1 MAPFQVVHGAKC
13 TDPEL
18 QSADEG
24 QGAKST
30 ELPVS
35 SSTTTNTKEDKQYD
49 DVQATPT
56 QVGFPGADT
65 DADKKEKPVIQAGLD
80 PNIVDWDGPND
91 PGNPM
96 NFSTRFKVLNVGI
109 ISALTFITP
118 LASSMFAPGIPQL
131 MAEFHSDND
140 LLADFVVSV
149 YVLGFAIGPLVLAPA
164 SELYG
169 RAVVYHVCN
178 IGFIVFSV
186 ACAVSTDLGML
197 IAFRFFQGCF
207 GVAPVTNGGG
217 TIADIVVQ
225 EKRGGVIAIYALGP
239 ILGPVIGPVAG
250 GYLVAG
256 RGWRWVFWVLAIIGG
271 FFTICSLLFLRETY
285 PTILLRRKTARLI
298 RETGNTDLRSK
309 RDTGE
314 SVQQL
319 LTRSIVRPTKILIF
333 SPIVLTTSL
342 YTGIVYGYQYLMFST
357 FTYVFEEQYGFP
369 TKSTGLTFLGL
380 GIGSLLGLFVIGAV
394 SDRIIKA
401 KSKQST
407 GVAPGAMQ
415 PEYRLPP
422 LVVGAFFI
430 PAGLFMY
437 GWSAQYSTHW
447 IVPIIGTGLI
457 GVGNISVFMCVVSY
471 LVDAFTIYAASA
483 LAANTVV
490 RSIVG
495 AILPLAGQ
503 SMYAALGLGWGNS
516 LLGFIAVACIPVPL
530 ILLKYGERM
539 RKSFDANRL

>member
-1 MAPFQVVHGAKC
+1 MVSTDEHVHKDDKNNGVN
-13 TDPEL
+13 L
-18 QSADEG
+18 QTG
-24 QGAKST
+24 T
-30 ELPVS
+30 EESRVRSPGPPVSS
-35 SSTTTNTKEDKQYD
+35 SSTTTAEDNRSGKHETPDVEKQGD
-49 DVQATPT
+49 LQPATQA
-56 QVGFPGADT
+56 AS
-65 DADKKEKPVIQAGLD
+65 D
-80 PNIVDWDGPND
+80 PNIVDWDGPDD
-91 PGNPM
+91 PENPV
-96 NFSTRFKVLNVGI
+96 NFSARFKVLNVGI
-109 ISALTFITP
+109 VSALTFITP
-118 LASSMFAPGIPQL
+118 LASSMFAPGVPEL
-131 MAEFHSDND
+131 MAEFNSSNV

-169 RAVVYHVCN
+169 RAVIYHICN
-178 IGFIVFSV
+178 VGFIIFSV
-186 ACAVSTDLGML
+186 ACALSTNLGML

-217 TIADIVVQ
+217 TIADLVVQ

-250 GYLVAG
+250 GYLVSG

-271 FFTICSLLFLRETY
+271 FFGLISLLFLRETY
-285 PTILLRRKTARLI
+285 PTVLLKRKTARLVK
-298 RETGNTDLRSK
+298 ETGNTKLRSK

-319 LTRSIVRPTKILIF
+319 FVRSVVRPTKILIF
-333 SPIVLTTSL
+333 SPIVLATSL
-342 YTGIVYGYQYLMFST
+342 YTGVVYGYQYLMFST

-369 TKSTGLTFLGL
+369 TQSAGLTFLGV
-380 GIGSLLGLFVIGAV
+380 GIGSLIGLFVIGIA
-394 SDRIIKA
+394 SDRIVKA
-401 KSKQST
+401 KSQPR
-407 GVAPGAMQ
+407 PGAPSGTMQ

-437 GWSAQYSTHW
+437 GWSAQYATHW
-447 IVPIIGTGLI
+447 IVPIIGTGLV
-457 GVGNISVFMCVVSY
+457 GVGNIAVFMCVVSY

-490 RSIVG
+490 RSVVG

-516 LLGFIAVACIPVPL
+516 LLGFIAIACIPVPVV
-530 ILLKYGERM
+530 LLKYGERM
-539 RKSFDANRL
+539 RKSFDDLFHVTIAPKLE